1 VVVGVEVVIG
11 ALIAW
16 AVGKARRAGKALDG
30 IADDVVDAG
39 AAKVRDVVLAKLG
52 DDSAV
57 RKLAE
62 EAAETGEVSER
73 TRTRVALAVEDAADE
88 DDRFAAALEAA
99 LAEASRSGGV
109 VATHGGTV
117 VSGSAQARD
126 HGIAIGG
133 VGRDAHIGQPRDPQ
147 APDRA

>member
-1 VVVGVEVVIG
+1 MVGVEIVIG

-30 IADDVVDAG
+30 IADEVVDAG

-57 RKLAE
+57 QKLAV

-88 DDRFAAALEAA
+88 DEQFAAALEAA
-99 LAEASRSGGV
+99 LAEANRSGGV
-109 VATHGGTV
+109 VICGGTT
-117 VSGSAQARD
+117 VSGTATAHDQ
-126 HGIAIGG
+126 GIAIGT
-133 VGRDAHIGQPRDPQ
+133 VGHDVHFGQPRDPQ

>member
-1 VVVGVEVVIG
+1 MVGVEIVIG

-30 IADDVVDAG
+30 IADEVVDAG

-57 RKLAE
+57 QKLAA

-88 DDRFAAALEAA
+88 DERFAAALEAA
-99 LAEASRSGGV
+99 LAEASRPGGV
-109 VATHGGTV
+109 VATDGGTA
-117 VSGSAQARD
+117 VSGTAHAHDQ
-126 HGIAIGG
+126 GIAIGA
-133 VGRDAHIGQPRDPQ
+133 VGRDVHFGQPRDPQ